1 VTRLTSRLSVRGAVR
16 AAALVAA
23 LLSVPGLAL
32 AQFGH
37 PLKGQWSGE
46 WGAKA
51 SPNRILLDLQWD
63 GASITGTVNPG
74 PNAARVTSVVFDY
87 SNPSSWGVKLKAEGK
102 DATGRPVL
110 IDVDGK
116 LENIG
121 AYNRLFH
128 GTWTQGGQKGEFTVT
143 RN

>member
-1 VTRLTSRLSVRGAVR
+1 MRRTVRLVVI
-16 AAALVAA
+16 LVAVFLPVA
-23 LLSVPGLAL
+23 AF

-46 WGAKA
+46 WGPKDK
-51 SPNRILLDLQWD
+51 PTRLLLDLDWD
-63 GASITGTVNPG
+63 GKAITGVINPG
-74 PNAARVTSVVFDY
+74 PNAATVKTVDFDY
-87 SNPSSWGVKLKAEGK
+87 TNPASWGVKITAEGK
-102 DATGRPVL
+102 DASGKVVPIV
-110 IDVDGK
+110 VDAK

-121 AYNRLFH
+121 AYTKHLH